1 MAMNGIGGS
10 HPFRLQK
17 QALPIGEM
25 RKVGLTATS
34 LFPEEEVRETE
45 ESRVRYR
52 KYEEIIRK
60 MHTGRQLTAA
70 EMRFLRQHYPEAAA
84 KADRIQQEIEMVEEQ
99 LRTCDTQEKAEQVY
113 EQVRTQ
119 ALTRFAQ
126 KDSSGLA
133 VLAAVQ
139 RMQPACKAG
148 QEPEGTEQKEG
159 DGAAFLPWQPEQ
171 AFDISMLEKHQRG
184 VDVKA

>member
-1 MAMNGIGGS
+1 MEMNSIGS
-10 HPFRLQK
+10 RDLRLTK
-17 QALPIGEM
+17 YTLPTGEK
-25 RKVGLTATS
+25 RKVELTATS

-45 ESRVRYR
+45 ESQARYR
-52 KYEEIIRK
+52 KYEKIIRK
-60 MHTGRQLTAA
+60 MYSGRRLTAA

-84 KADRIQQEIEMVEEQ
+84 KAERIQREIEMVEEQ
-99 LRTCDTQEKAEQVY
+99 LRTCDTQEEAEQVY

-119 ALTRFAQ
+119 ALARFAQ

-148 QEPEGTEQKEG
+148 QGSESTEQKEG
-159 DGAAFLPWQPEQ
+159 DRAALLPWQPEQ
-171 AFDISMLEKHQRG
+171 AFDISILEKHQRS

>member
-1 MAMNGIGGS
+1 MEMNSIGS
-10 HPFRLQK
+10 RDLSLTK
-17 QALPIGEM
+17 YTLPTGEK
-25 RKVGLTATS
+25 RKVELTATS

-45 ESRVRYR
+45 ESQARYR
-52 KYEEIIRK
+52 KYEKIIRK
-60 MHTGRQLTAA
+60 MYSGRRLTAA

-84 KADRIQQEIEMVEEQ
+84 KAERIQREIEMVEEQ
-99 LRTCDTQEKAEQVY
+99 LRTCDTQEEAEQVY

-119 ALTRFAQ
+119 ALARFAQ

-148 QEPEGTEQKEG
+148 QGRRAQSEGG
-159 DGAAFLPWQPEQ
+159 DRAALLPWQPEQ
-171 AFDISMLEKHQRG
+171 AFDISILEKHQRS

>member
-1 MAMNGIGGS
+1 MEMNSIGRRDLS
-10 HPFRLQK
+10 LTRYT
-17 QALPIGEM
+17 LPTAKK
-25 RKVGLTATS
+25 RKVGLAATS

-45 ESRVRYR
+45 ESQARYR
-52 KYEEIIRK
+52 KYEKIIRK
-60 MHTGRQLTAA
+60 MYSGRRLTAA

-84 KADRIQQEIEMVEEQ
+84 KAERIQREIEMVEEQ
-99 LRTCDTQEKAEQVY
+99 LRTCDTQEEAEQVY

-119 ALTRFAQ
+119 ALARFAQ

-148 QEPEGTEQKEG
+148 QGSGSTGQKEG
-159 DGAAFLPWQPEQ
+159 DRAALLPWQPEQ
-171 AFDISMLEKHQRG
+171 AFDISILEKHQRS